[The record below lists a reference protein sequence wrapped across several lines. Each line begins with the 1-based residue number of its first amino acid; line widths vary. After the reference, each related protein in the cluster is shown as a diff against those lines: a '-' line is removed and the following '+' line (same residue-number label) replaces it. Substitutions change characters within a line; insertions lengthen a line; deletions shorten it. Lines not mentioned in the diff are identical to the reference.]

1 MSGPAPVDGFWQ
13 PRFQA
18 VREAFTANFAA
29 GSETGA
35 AIAVAI
41 NGEPVLDLWGGWT
54 NAAHD
59 KAWQEDTIV
68 CCYSVGKAVCAIL
81 IWRLHERGELD
92 VDAPVAEY
100 WPEFAQAGKAQIP
113 VRWLLTHQAGLPA
126 IRRPLPS
133 GSQLDWDLM
142 TAALAAQEPWWE
154 PGTRHGYH
162 SNTQG
167 FLLGEII
174 RRVSGKRI
182 GRFLRDEL
190 RDPAGIDFHLVTS
203 AGEDERTADM
213 LPVTSPPDAV
223 RNPLNPLQ
231 LLANRNPPMPKSG
244 PGSQNSREYRAAEF
258 PSTNGHGSAKTLA
271 KLYGALATTGEVAG
285 YPILALATIRE
296 ATREQVYGVDEVLG
310 RPTRFASGFQL
321 AMKERPLGPNPETFG
336 HFGGGGSLGF
346 ADPDA
351 GLGFGYVMNQG
362 RQGWQHRHTRR
373 LIDLIYEAL

>member
-1 MSGPAPVDGFWQ
+1 MSGPAPVDGFCQ

-18 VREAFTANFAA
+18 VREAFAANFAA

-41 NGEPVLDLWGGWT
+41 NGEPVIDLWGGWT

-59 KAWQEDTIV
+59 KAWREDTIV

-81 IWRLHERGELD
+81 IWRLHERGELH

-126 IRRPLPS
+126 IRRPLPA

-154 PGTRHGYH
+154 PGTAHGYH

-190 RDPAGIDFHLVTS
+190 RDPAGIDFHLGTS
-203 AGEDERTADM
+203 AEEDGRTADM

-258 PSTNGHGSAKTLA
+258 PSTNGHGSARALA
-271 KLYGALATTGEVAG
+271 RLYGALATTGEADG
-285 YPILALATIRE
+285 HPILGPATIHE

-336 HFGGGGSLGF
+336 HFGDGGSLGF

>member
-1 MSGPAPVDGFWQ
+1 MSGPAPVDGFCQ

-41 NGEPVLDLWGGWT
+41 DGEPVLDLWGGWT

-59 KAWQEDTIV
+59 KAWREDTIV

-126 IRRPLPS
+126 IRRPLPA

-142 TAALAAQEPWWE
+142 TTALAAQEPWWE
-154 PGTRHGYH
+154 PGTAHGYH

-190 RDPAGIDFHLVTS
+190 RDPAGIDFHLGTNTE
-203 AGEDERTADM
+203 EDGRTADM

-244 PGSQNSREYRAAEF
+244 PGSQNSREYRTAEF
-258 PSTNGHGSAKTLA
+258 PSTNGHGSARALA
-271 KLYGALATTGEVAG
+271 RLYGALATTGEVAG
-285 YPILALATIRE
+285 YPILGSATIRE

>member
-1 MSGPAPVDGFWQ
+1 MSGPAPVDGFCQ

-41 NGEPVLDLWGGWT
+41 DGEPVLDLWGGWT

-81 IWRLHERGELD
+81 IWRLHERGDLD
-92 VDAPVAEY
+92 VNAPVAEY

-126 IRRPLPS
+126 IRRPLPA
-133 GSQLDWDLM
+133 GSQLDWEMM

-154 PGTRHGYH
+154 PGTAHGYH

-190 RDPAGIDFHLVTS
+190 RDPARIDFHLGTS
-203 AGEDERTADM
+203 AEEDGRTADM

-258 PSTNGHGSAKTLA
+258 PSTNGHGSARALA

-285 YPILALATIRE
+285 YPILGPATIRE

-346 ADPDA
+346 ADPDSK
-351 GLGFGYVMNQG
+351 LGFGYVMNQG

>member
-1 MSGPAPVDGFWQ
+1 MSAAAPVGGFCE

-18 VREAFTANFAA
+18 VRDAFAANFAA

-35 AIAVAI
+35 ALAVTI
-41 NGEPVLDLWGGWT
+41 GGQPVLDLWGGWT
-54 NAAHD
+54 DAARA
-59 KAWQEDTIV
+59 KPWREDTIV

-92 VDAPVAEY
+92 VDAPVAAY

-126 IRRPLPS
+126 IRRPLPA
-133 GSQLDWDLM
+133 GSQLDWDVM
-142 TAALAAQEPWWE
+142 TSALAAQEPWWE
-154 PGTRHGYH
+154 PGTAHGYH

-167 FLLGEII
+167 FLLGEVI

-182 GRFLRDEL
+182 GQFLKDEL
-190 RDPAGIDFHLVTS
+190 RDPAGIDFHLGTS
-203 AGEDERTADM
+203 PEEDERTADM
-213 LPVTSPPDAV
+213 LPVTQPPDAV
-223 RNPLNPLQ
+223 RNPINPLQ
-231 LLANRNPPMPKSG
+231 LLANRNPPMPKTG

-258 PSTNGHGSAKTLA
+258 PSTNGHGSAKALA
-271 KLYGALATTGEVAG
+271 RLYGALSTTGEVDG
-285 YPILALATIRE
+285 YPILNPATIHE
-296 ATREQVYGVDEVLG
+296 ATAEQAYGVDKVLG

-321 AMKERPLGPNPETFG
+321 AMKERPLGSNPETFG

-351 GLGFGYVMNQG
+351 NLGFGYVMNQG

>member
-1 MSGPAPVDGFWQ
+1 MSGPALVDGFCQ

-41 NGEPVLDLWGGWT
+41 GGEPVLDLWGGWT
-54 NAAHD
+54 DAAHD
-59 KAWQEDTIV
+59 KAWREDTIV

-126 IRRPLPS
+126 IRRPLPA
-133 GSQLDWDLM
+133 GSQLDWELM

-154 PGTRHGYH
+154 PGTAHGYH

-182 GRFLRDEL
+182 GRFLKDEL
-190 RDPAGIDFHLVTS
+190 RDPAGIDFHLGTS
-203 AGEDERTADM
+203 AEEDGRTADM

-258 PSTNGHGSAKTLA
+258 PSTNGHGSARALA
-271 KLYGALATTGEVAG
+271 RLYGALATTGEVAK
-285 YPILALATIRE
+285 YPILGLATIRE

-346 ADPDA
+346 ADPDS

-373 LIDLIYEAL
+373 LIDLIYGAL

>member
-1 MSGPAPVDGFWQ
+1 MNKPAPVGGHCH
-13 PRFQA
+13 PRFQS
-18 VREAFTANFAA
+18 VRDAFTDNFAA

-35 AIAVAI
+35 AIAVTI
-41 NGEPVLDLWGGWT
+41 GGEPVLDLWGGWT

-59 KAWQEDTIV
+59 EPWQEDTIV

-92 VDAPVAEY
+92 VDAPVAQY
-100 WPEFAQAGKAQIP
+100 WPEFAQAGKAEIP

-142 TAALAAQEPWWE
+142 TATLAAQEPWWE
-154 PGTRHGYH
+154 PGTAHGYH

-182 GRFLRDEL
+182 GRFLKDEL
-190 RDPAGIDFHLVTS
+190 RDPAGIDFHLGTS
-203 AGEDERTADM
+203 AEEDERTADM
-213 LPVTSPPDAV
+213 LPVTSPPDAA
-223 RNPLNPLQ
+223 RNPSNPLQ
-231 LLANRNPPMPKSG
+231 LLANRNPPMPKTG

-258 PSTNGHGSAKTLA
+258 PSTNGHGSARALA
-271 KLYGALATTGEVAG
+271 RLYGALATTGEVDG
-285 YPILALATIRE
+285 YPILGPATIRQ
-296 ATREQVYGVDEVLG
+296 AAREQAYGVDEVLG

>member
-1 MSGPAPVDGFWQ
+1 MTAAPVDGFCE

-18 VREAFTANFAA
+18 VREAFAANFAA

-35 AIAVAI
+35 ALAVTI
-41 NGEPVLDLWGGWT
+41 GGQPVLDLWGGWT
-54 NAAHD
+54 DAARA
-59 KAWQEDTIV
+59 KPWGEDTIV

-92 VDAPVAEY
+92 VDAPVSAY

-126 IRRPLPS
+126 IRRPLPA
-133 GSQLDWDLM
+133 GSQLNWDVM
-142 TAALAAQEPWWE
+142 TSALAAQEPWWE
-154 PGTRHGYH
+154 PGTAHGYH

-167 FLLGEII
+167 FLLGEVI
-174 RRVSGKRI
+174 RHVSGKRI
-182 GRFLRDEL
+182 GQFLKDEL
-190 RDPAGIDFHLVTS
+190 RDPAKIDFHLGTS
-203 AGEDERTADM
+203 PQEDERTADM
-213 LPVTSPPDAV
+213 LPVTQPPDAV
-223 RNPLNPLQ
+223 RNPINPLQ
-231 LLANRNPPMPKSG
+231 LLANRNPPMPKTG

-258 PSTNGHGSAKTLA
+258 PSTNGHGSARALA
-271 KLYGALATTGEVAG
+271 RLYGALATTGEANARQ
-285 YPILALATIRE
+285 ILNPATIRE
-296 ATREQVYGVDEVLG
+296 ATAEQAYGIDKVLG

-346 ADPDA
+346 ADPA
-351 GLGFGYVMNQG
+351 ANLGFGYVMNQG

>member
-1 MSGPAPVDGFWQ
+1 MSGPAPVDGFCQ

-41 NGEPVLDLWGGWT
+41 DGEPVIDLWGGWT

-59 KAWQEDTIV
+59 KAWREETIV

-81 IWRLHERGELD
+81 VWRLHERGELD

-100 WPEFAQAGKAQIP
+100 WPEFAQAGKTQIP

-126 IRRPLPS
+126 IRRPLPA
-133 GSQLDWDLM
+133 GSQLDWELM

-154 PGTRHGYH
+154 PGTAHGYH

-190 RDPAGIDFHLVTS
+190 RDPAGIDFHLGTS
-203 AGEDERTADM
+203 AEEDGRTADM

-231 LLANRNPPMPKSG
+231 LLANRNPPMPKTG

-258 PSTNGHGSAKTLA
+258 PSTNGHGSARALA
-271 KLYGALATTGEVAG
+271 RLYGALATTGEVAK
-285 YPILALATIRE
+285 YPILGLATIRE

>member
-1 MSGPAPVDGFWQ
+1 MSGPAPVDGFCQ

-18 VREAFTANFAA
+18 VREAFTTNFAA

-41 NGEPVLDLWGGWT
+41 DGEPVIDLWGGWT

-59 KAWQEDTIV
+59 KAWREETIV

-81 IWRLHERGELD
+81 VWRLHERGELD

-126 IRRPLPS
+126 IRRPLPA
-133 GSQLDWDLM
+133 GSQLDWELM

-154 PGTRHGYH
+154 PGTAHGYH

-190 RDPAGIDFHLVTS
+190 RDPAGIDFHLGTS
-203 AGEDERTADM
+203 AEEDGRTADM

-231 LLANRNPPMPKSG
+231 FLANRNPPMPKSG

-258 PSTNGHGSAKTLA
+258 PSTNGHGSARALA
-271 KLYGALATTGEVAG
+271 RLYGALATTGEVAG
-285 YPILALATIRE
+285 CPILGSATIRE

>member
-1 MSGPAPVDGFWQ
+1 MSGPAPVDGFCQ

-41 NGEPVLDLWGGWT
+41 NGEPVIDLWGGWT

-59 KAWQEDTIV
+59 KAWREDTIV

-126 IRRPLPS
+126 IRRPLPA

-154 PGTRHGYH
+154 PGTAHGYH

-182 GRFLRDEL
+182 GRFLQDEL
-190 RDPAGIDFHLVTS
+190 RDPAMIDFHLGTG
-203 AGEDERTADM
+203 AEEDGRTADM

-258 PSTNGHGSAKTLA
+258 PSTNGHGSARALA

-285 YPILALATIRE
+285 YPILGPATIRE
-296 ATREQVYGVDEVLG
+296 ATRQQVYGVDEVLG

-346 ADPDA
+346 ADPDSK
-351 GLGFGYVMNQG
+351 LGFGYVMNQG

>member
-1 MSGPAPVDGFWQ
+1 MSGPAPVDGFCQ

-18 VREAFTANFAA
+18 VREAFAANFAA

-41 NGEPVLDLWGGWT
+41 DGEPVIDLWGGWT

-59 KAWQEDTIV
+59 KAWQENTIV

-126 IRRPLPS
+126 IRRPLPA
-133 GSQLDWDLM
+133 GSQLDWELM

-154 PGTRHGYH
+154 PGTAHGYH

-182 GRFLRDEL
+182 GRFLKDEL
-190 RDPAGIDFHLVTS
+190 RDPAMIDFHLGTS
-203 AGEDERTADM
+203 AEEDGRTADM

-258 PSTNGHGSAKTLA
+258 PSTNGQGSARALA

-285 YPILALATIRE
+285 YPILGPATIRE